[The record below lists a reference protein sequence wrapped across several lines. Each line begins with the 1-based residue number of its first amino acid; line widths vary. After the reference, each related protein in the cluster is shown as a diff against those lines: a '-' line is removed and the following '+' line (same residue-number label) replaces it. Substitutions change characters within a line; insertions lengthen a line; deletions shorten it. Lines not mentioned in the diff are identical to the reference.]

1 MISSLHGVVLH
12 ATSDQVV
19 IDVGGVGFA
28 VAVPADVA
36 HTAVVG
42 EKLLLHT
49 SLIVREDSLSLFGFA
64 DRGELEIFGLLISV
78 TGVGPKS
85 ALGVLSHL
93 TADQIAEAVTAED
106 DAPFRRVSGIGPKTA
121 AQLIHEYGDLDT
133 LLARAG
139 EIKQPKRRETLI
151 NFADQIRLSRELVTL
166 TCDAPAPEAVD
177 DFLIRD
183 PDPAVLSEFLERME
197 FRSLLRRVGDGKAPP
212 KEGSTFARQPLL
224 AIPLVFGLLL
234 AFGALVLRLTSLAF
248 GEPRGS
254 AAPAE
259 ASYLPMFA
267 HFALVLTAGIY
278 LPRPLVVWF
287 QHVANLLG

>member
-93 TADQIAEAVTAED
+93 TGDQIAEAVTAED

-121 AQLIHEYGDLDT
+121 KLIVLQLAGKVQAFAAPSRPAAAAATDVVTQVAAALVGLGWSEKVAAEAAAQTAAEAT
-133 LLARAG
+133 ETERASV
-139 EIKQPKRRETLI
+139 
-151 NFADQIRLSRELVTL
+151 A
-166 TCDAPAPEAVD
+166 
-177 DFLIRD
+177 
-183 PDPAVLSEFLERME
+183 
-197 FRSLLRRVGDGKAPP
+197 SLLRR
-212 KEGSTFARQPLL
+212 TL
-224 AIPLVFGLLL
+224 A
-234 AFGALVLRLTSLAF
+234 
-248 GEPRGS
+248 
-254 AAPAE
+254 
-259 ASYLPMFA
+259 
-267 HFALVLTAGIY
+267 
-278 LPRPLVVWF
+278 
-287 QHVANLLG
+287 LLGPAQGGQARV

>member
-12 ATSDQVV
+12 TAPDQVV

-93 TADQIAEAVTAED
+93 TVDQIAEAVTAED

-121 AQLIHEYGDLDT
+121 KLIVLQLAGKVHAVAAPSKPAAAATDVVSQVAAALVGLGWSEKVASEAAAQT
-133 LLARAG
+133 A
-139 EIKQPKRRETLI
+139 
-151 NFADQIRLSRELVTL
+151 ADAS
-166 TCDAPAPEAVD
+166 EAEQASV
-177 DFLIRD
+177 
-183 PDPAVLSEFLERME
+183 AA
-197 FRSLLRRVGDGKAPP
+197 LLRR
-212 KEGSTFARQPLL
+212 TL
-224 AIPLVFGLLL
+224 A
-234 AFGALVLRLTSLAF
+234 
-248 GEPRGS
+248 
-254 AAPAE
+254 
-259 ASYLPMFA
+259 
-267 HFALVLTAGIY
+267 
-278 LPRPLVVWF
+278 
-287 QHVANLLG
+287 LLGPAQGGQARV

>member
-12 ATSDQVV
+12 AASDQVV

-93 TADQIAEAVTAED
+93 TSDQIAEAVTAED

-121 AQLIHEYGDLDT
+121 KLIVLQLTGKVQ
-133 LLARAG
+133 A
-139 EIKQPKRRETLI
+139 
-151 NFADQIRLSRELVTL
+151 FA
-166 TCDAPAPEAVD
+166 APAKAAAPGGADVVTQVAAALVGLGWSEKVAADAAAQTAAEATEAESASV
-177 DFLIRD
+177 
-183 PDPAVLSEFLERME
+183 A
-197 FRSLLRRVGDGKAPP
+197 SLLRR
-212 KEGSTFARQPLL
+212 TL
-224 AIPLVFGLLL
+224 A
-234 AFGALVLRLTSLAF
+234 
-248 GEPRGS
+248 
-254 AAPAE
+254 
-259 ASYLPMFA
+259 
-267 HFALVLTAGIY
+267 
-278 LPRPLVVWF
+278 
-287 QHVANLLG
+287 LLGPAQGGQARV